1 MSEGREARTYTGGCH
16 CGKVRYEV
24 TTALDPVLDCNCSIC
39 QKRAAL
45 WTYVEPSAFKLLS
58 GEDDLT
64 DYQFNKRRIHHLFC
78 STCGVSS
85 FARGKGEDGKEGI
98 AINVRC
104 LDGIDLASLKLT
116 PFDGRSL

>member
-1 MSEGREARTYTGGCH
+1 MSEARTYTGGCH

-39 QKRAAL
+39 QKRGAL

-58 GEDDLT
+58 GEDSMK
-64 DYQFNKRRIHHLFC
+64 DYQFNTRRIHHLFC

-85 FARGKGEDGKEGI
+85 FARGQGADGEEGF

-116 PFDGRSL
+116 PFDGRSR